1 MLVCAC
7 VCVGILCYTTHTHV
21 NEILPTN
28 YMCVGWVCVCACMC
42 ASVNACTQICQMNPD
57 AFDIGDINTE
67 QFSGDP
73 MNGTLSITYQAP
85 DER

>member
-1 MLVCAC
+1 M
-7 VCVGILCYTTHTHV
+7 G
-21 NEILPTN
+21 
-28 YMCVGWVCVCACMC
+28 VCVCACMC

-73 MNGTLSITYQAP
+73 VNGTLNITYQAP